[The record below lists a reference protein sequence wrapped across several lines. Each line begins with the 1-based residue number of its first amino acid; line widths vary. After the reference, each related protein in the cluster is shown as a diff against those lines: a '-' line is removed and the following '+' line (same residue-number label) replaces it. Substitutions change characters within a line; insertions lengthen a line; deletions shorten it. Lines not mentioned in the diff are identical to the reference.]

1 MVALLQA
8 GGLLGGVLLVVAA
21 TVHWRASGGPWP
33 AVLALSPFLV
43 PGLVI
48 ALELICAALI
58 VRRAYR
64 GPRPPRWFWVRTWW
78 VEWRLNL
85 TVFAWR
91 QPFAWRQLPDWSG
104 AGSGRAPIVFV
115 HGYLCN
121 RGFWLPWLRMCRSV
135 GRPYVTVNLE
145 PMFASIDDYV
155 PAIEAAVQRAKATTG
170 CRPVLVGHSMGGLA
184 IRAWI
189 ASQSATHP
197 RRWLATVTL
206 GSPHAGTW
214 LARWSRTAN
223 GRQMRQGSDWLA
235 QLREREAALGGAA
248 PHKAF
253 LCWASAT
260 DNVVFPAE
268 TATLPG
274 ADNRWVAAAGHI
286 ELAYLPTVI
295 STSLDWIASAE
306 RSPAARTVS

>member
-8 GGLLGGVLLVVAA
+8 GGLLSGVLVVVAA
-21 TVHWRASGGPWP
+21 AVHWRASGGPWP
-33 AVLALSPFLV
+33 AVLALSFLLM

-48 ALELICAALI
+48 ALELICAAHI
-58 VRRAYR
+58 VKRAYWS
-64 GPRPPRWFWVRTWW
+64 PRPPGWSWVRTWW

-91 QPFAWRQLPDWSG
+91 QPFAWGQLPDWSG
-104 AGSGRAPIVFV
+104 AGAGHAPIVFV

-145 PMFASIDDYV
+145 PVFASIDDYV
-155 PAIEAAVQRAKATTG
+155 PAIEAAVQRAEAITG

-184 IRAWI
+184 IRAWL
-189 ASQSATHP
+189 ASRMATQP
-197 RRWLATVTL
+197 PRWLAVVTL

-214 LARWSRTAN
+214 LARWSRTVN
-223 GRQMRQGSDWLA
+223 GLQMRQESDWLA
-235 QLREREAALGGAA
+235 QLRAREIASGVAEARDG
-248 PHKAF
+248 F